1 MMAKKTKARRRPA
14 PVVTQ
19 RRGPSIGMIVGVVVV
34 LLFAG
39 AVGFGI
45 YYTQHQKQDTAAVAI
60 PGGATADG
68 IPVGHA
74 NAPATVDLYVDFQC
88 PICRQYEQRSGPTL
102 EGFIASGAARVV
114 YHPVA
119 FLDRVSAGYS
129 SRASAAAGCASQ
141 EGVFPAFLKAMYAN
155 QPPEGGTGL
164 PPDKIISLG
173 QQAGAG
179 PGFAQCV
186 NANTFGPW
194 AAALTE
200 TASKAGVNA
209 TPTVK
214 VNGQEIDN
222 TDEALR
228 QAVQAAR

>member
-1 MMAKKTKARRRPA
+1 MMAKKARRRPA
-14 PVVTQ
+14 PVVAQ
-19 RRGPSIGMIVGVVVV
+19 RRGPSLGMIIGVVVV

-39 AVGFGI
+39 AVGFGV
-45 YYTQHQKQDTAAVAI
+45 YYTQHQKAAASVAV
-60 PGGATADG
+60 PRGATADG
-68 IPVGHA
+68 IPVGR
-74 NAPATVDLYVDFQC
+74 PDSPTTVDLYIDFQC
-88 PICRQYEQRSGPTL
+88 PVCRRFEESSGPTL
-102 EGFIASGAARVV
+102 ESFISSGAARVV

-119 FLDRVSAGYS
+119 FLDRISAGYS
-129 SRASAAAGCASQ
+129 SRASAAAGCASE
-141 EGVFPAFLKAMYAN
+141 EGVFPAFLKLMYAN

-164 PPDKIISLG
+164 PPDKIIALG

-179 PGFAQCV
+179 PGFARCV
-186 NANTFGPW
+186 TANTFAPW

-222 TDEALR
+222 TDQALR
-228 QAVQAAR
+228 QAVQPTR

>member
-1 MMAKKTKARRRPA
+1 MMAKKTSRRPRP

-19 RRGPSIGMIVGVVVV
+19 RRGPSLGMIVGVVVV

-45 YYTQHQKQDTAAVAI
+45 YHTQHQNTAAVAI
-60 PGGATADG
+60 PAGATADG
-68 IPVGHA
+68 IPVGQA
-74 NAPATVDLYVDFQC
+74 NAPATVDLYIDFQC
-88 PICRQYEQRSGPTL
+88 PICREYEQQSGPTL

-141 EGVFPAFLKAMYAN
+141 AGVFPAFLKAMYAN
-155 QPPEGGTGL
+155 QPPENGTGL
-164 PPDKIISLG
+164 PPEEIIKLA
-173 QQAGAG
+173 QQSGAG

-186 NANTFGPW
+186 NANTYAPW
-194 AAALTE
+194 AAALTDA
-200 TASKAGVNA
+200 ASKAGVNA

-222 TDEALR
+222 TDQALR
-228 QAVQAAR
+228 QAVQNAR

>member
-1 MMAKKTKARRRPA
+1 MMAKKTRRRPA

-19 RRGPSIGMIVGVVVV
+19 RRGPSLGMIIGVVVV

-45 YYTQHQKQDTAAVAI
+45 YYTQHQRTASVAV
-60 PGGATADG
+60 PQGATADG
-68 IPVGHA
+68 IPVGHP
-74 NAPATVDLYVDFQC
+74 NAPATVDLYIDFQC
-88 PICRQYEQRSGPTL
+88 PICRQYEQQSGQTL
-102 EGFIASGAARVV
+102 EGFISSGAARVV

-141 EGVFPAFLKAMYAN
+141 EGVFPAFLTLMYAN
-155 QPPEGGTGL
+155 QPPENGTGL
-164 PPDKIISLG
+164 PPDKIIALG

-186 NANTFGPW
+186 TANTFGPW
-194 AAALTE
+194 ATALTE
-200 TASKAGVNA
+200 TASKGGVNA

-222 TDEALR
+222 TDQALR
-228 QAVQAAR
+228 QAVQAAH